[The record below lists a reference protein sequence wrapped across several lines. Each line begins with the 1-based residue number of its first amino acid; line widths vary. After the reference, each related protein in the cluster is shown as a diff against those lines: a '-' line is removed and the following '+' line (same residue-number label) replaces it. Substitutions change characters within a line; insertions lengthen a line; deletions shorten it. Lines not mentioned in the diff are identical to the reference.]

1 MDIREFVD
9 DYVNK
14 VVDDTIAEI
23 NEGMVEYLKAEGYN
37 VTKEEEEEPRFK
49 LPTVPYEIGFVDEE
63 GNYERVGSNY
73 PTKEELDRGFG
84 YSHIAY
90 ADDEVGTGF
99 TSEHSTDKAFIGFY
113 CDSKPEDSQ
122 RPEDY
127 LWLPIKEEYVKKE
140 PTKVEPTTGYSH
152 IAYAD
157 DEEGTGFTTQKGLG
171 KKFLGIYLDDKEE
184 DSESPKDYDWLPIAE
199 DAVDES
205 EPTILFAYA
214 DSPDGS
220 ENFSREMGG
229 RKYIGVIDFNSPTLI
244 DNEIAPDP
252 NDPQFYEWSRF
263 M

>member
-23 NEGMVEYLKAEGYN
+23 NEGMVEYLKAEGYK

-49 LPTVPYEIGFVDEE
+49 LPKVPYEIGLVDKE
-63 GNYERVGSNY
+63 GNYERVGSTY
-73 PTKEELDRGFG
+73 PAEDDIKLGVE

-90 ADDEVGTGF
+90 ADDEEGNGF
-99 TSEHSTDKAFIGFY
+99 TTEPSTNKKFLGFY

-127 LWLPIKEEYVKKE
+127 LWLPI
-140 PTKVEPTTGYSH
+140 T
-152 IAYAD
+152 
-157 DEEGTGFTTQKGLG
+157 
-171 KKFLGIYLDDKEE
+171 
-184 DSESPKDYDWLPIAE
+184 E

-214 DSPDGS
+214 DSADGS
-220 ENFSREMGG
+220 VNFSREMGG
-229 RKYIGVIDFNSPTLI
+229 RKYIGTIDFNSPTLI

-252 NDPQFYEWSRF
+252 NDPQFYEWTRF

>member
-23 NEGMVEYLKAEGYN
+23 NEGMVEYLKAEGYK
-37 VTKEEEEEPRFK
+37 VTKEEEEEEEEPRFK

-99 TSEHSTDKAFIGFY
+99 TSEHSTYKAFIGFY

-127 LWLPIKEEYVKKE
+127 LWLPIKEEA
-140 PTKVEPTTGYSH
+140 
-152 IAYAD
+152 I
-157 DEEGTGFTTQKGLG
+157 
-171 KKFLGIYLDDKEE
+171 KEE
-184 DSESPKDYDWLPIAE
+184 PKEDDSK
-199 DAVDES
+199 
-205 EPTILFAYA
+205 TNILFAYA

-220 ENFSREMGG
+220 VNFSREMGG
-229 RKYIGVIDFNSPTLI
+229 RKYIGTIDFNSPNLI

-252 NDPQFYEWSRF
+252 NDPQFYEWTRF

>member
-23 NEGMVEYLKAEGYN
+23 NEGMVEYLKAEGYK
-37 VTKEEEEEPRFK
+37 VTKEEEEPRFK
-49 LPTVPYEIGFVDEE
+49 LPKVPYEIGLVDKE
-63 GNYERVGSNY
+63 GNYERVGSTY
-73 PTKEELDRGFG
+73 PAEDDIELGVE

-90 ADDEVGTGF
+90 ADDEEGNGF
-99 TSEHSTDKAFIGFY
+99 TTEPSTNKKFLGFY

-127 LWLPIKEEYVKKE
+127 LWLPI
-140 PTKVEPTTGYSH
+140 T
-152 IAYAD
+152 
-157 DEEGTGFTTQKGLG
+157 
-171 KKFLGIYLDDKEE
+171 
-184 DSESPKDYDWLPIAE
+184 E

-214 DSPDGS
+214 DSADGS
-220 ENFSREMGG
+220 VNFSREMGG
-229 RKYIGVIDFNSPTLI
+229 RKYIGTIDFNSPNLI

-252 NDPQFYEWSRF
+252 NDPQFYEWTRF

>member
-23 NEGMVEYLKAEGYN
+23 NEGMVEYLKAEGYK

-49 LPTVPYEIGFVDEE
+49 LPKVPYEIGFVDKE
-63 GNYERVGSNY
+63 GNYERVGATY
-73 PTKEELDRGFG
+73 PTKDEIKLGVE

-90 ADDEVGTGF
+90 ADDEEGKGF
-99 TSEHSTDKAFIGFY
+99 TTKRDLDKKFIGFY
-113 CDSKPEDSQ
+113 CDTTAEDSD

-127 LWLPIKEEYVKKE
+127 LWLPIKEEA
-140 PTKVEPTTGYSH
+140 
-152 IAYAD
+152 I
-157 DEEGTGFTTQKGLG
+157 
-171 KKFLGIYLDDKEE
+171 KEE
-184 DSESPKDYDWLPIAE
+184 PEE
-199 DAVDES
+199 DDNKS
-205 EPTILFAYA
+205 NILFAYA

-220 ENFSREMGG
+220 VNFSREMGG
-229 RKYIGVIDFNSPTLI
+229 RKYIGTIDFNSPTLI

-252 NDPQFYEWSRF
+252 NDPQFYEWTRF

>member
-23 NEGMVEYLKAEGYN
+23 NEGMVEYLKAEGYK
-37 VTKEEEEEPRFK
+37 VTKEEAEEPRFK
-49 LPTVPYEIGFVDEE
+49 LPTVPYEIGFVDKE
-63 GNYERVGSNY
+63 GNYERVGATY
-73 PTKEELDRGFG
+73 PTEDDIKQGIS

-90 ADDEVGTGF
+90 ADDEEGNGF
-99 TSEHSTDKAFIGFY
+99 TTEPSTNKKFLGFY

-122 RPEDY
+122 IPEDY
-127 LWLPIKEEYVKKE
+127 LWLPI
-140 PTKVEPTTGYSH
+140 T
-152 IAYAD
+152 
-157 DEEGTGFTTQKGLG
+157 
-171 KKFLGIYLDDKEE
+171 
-184 DSESPKDYDWLPIAE
+184 E

-214 DSPDGS
+214 DSADGS
-220 ENFSREMGG
+220 VNFSREMGG
-229 RKYIGVIDFNSPTLI
+229 RKYIGTIDFNSPNLI

-252 NDPQFYEWSRF
+252 NDPQFYEWTRF

>member
-23 NEGMVEYLKAEGYN
+23 NEGMVEYLKAEGYK
-37 VTKEEEEEPRFK
+37 VTKEEEEEEPRFK
-49 LPTVPYEIGFVDEE
+49 LPKVPYEIGLVDKE
-63 GNYERVGSNY
+63 GNYERVGSTY
-73 PTKEELDRGFG
+73 PTKDEVKRGTS

-90 ADDEVGTGF
+90 ADDEEGNGF
-99 TSEHSTDKAFIGFY
+99 TTEPSTNKKFLGFY

-127 LWLPIKEEYVKKE
+127 LWLPI
-140 PTKVEPTTGYSH
+140 T
-152 IAYAD
+152 
-157 DEEGTGFTTQKGLG
+157 
-171 KKFLGIYLDDKEE
+171 
-184 DSESPKDYDWLPIAE
+184 E

-220 ENFSREMGG
+220 VNFSREMGG
-229 RKYIGVIDFNSPTLI
+229 RKYIGTIDFNAPNLI

-252 NDPQFYEWSRF
+252 NDPQFYEWTRF

>member
-23 NEGMVEYLKAEGYN
+23 NEGMVEYLKAEGYK

-49 LPTVPYEIGFVDEE
+49 LPKVPYEIGLVDKE
-63 GNYERVGSNY
+63 GNYERVGSTY
-73 PTKEELDRGFG
+73 PTKDEVKRGTS

-90 ADDEVGTGF
+90 ADDEEGNGF
-99 TSEHSTDKAFIGFY
+99 TTEPSTNKKFLGFY

-127 LWLPIKEEYVKKE
+127 LWLPI
-140 PTKVEPTTGYSH
+140 T
-152 IAYAD
+152 
-157 DEEGTGFTTQKGLG
+157 
-171 KKFLGIYLDDKEE
+171 
-184 DSESPKDYDWLPIAE
+184 E

-220 ENFSREMGG
+220 VNFSREMGG
-229 RKYIGVIDFNSPTLI
+229 RKYIGTIDFNAPNLI

-252 NDPQFYEWSRF
+252 NDPQFYEWTRF

>member
-23 NEGMVEYLKAEGYN
+23 NEGMVEYLKAEGYK
-37 VTKEEEEEPRFK
+37 VTKEEEPEEEPRFK
-49 LPTVPYEIGFVDEE
+49 LPKVPYEIGIVDKE
-63 GNYERVGSNY
+63 GNYERVGSTY
-73 PTKEELDRGFG
+73 PTKDEVKKGTS

-90 ADDEVGTGF
+90 ADDEEGNGF
-99 TSEHSTDKAFIGFY
+99 TTEPSTNKKFLGFY

-122 RPEDY
+122 SPEDY
-127 LWLPIKEEYVKKE
+127 LWLPIR
-140 PTKVEPTTGYSH
+140 
-152 IAYAD
+152 
-157 DEEGTGFTTQKGLG
+157 EEGL
-171 KKFLGIYLDDKEE
+171 EE
-184 DSESPKDYDWLPIAE
+184 DYGSPKDFDLLPITE

-220 ENFSREMGG
+220 VNFSREMGG
-229 RKYIGVIDFNSPTLI
+229 RKYIGTIDFNSPTLI

-252 NDPQFYEWSRF
+252 NDPQFYEWTRF

>member
-23 NEGMVEYLKAEGYN
+23 NEGMVEYLKAEGYK

-49 LPTVPYEIGFVDEE
+49 LPKVPYEIGLVDKE
-63 GNYERVGSNY
+63 GNYERVGSTY
-73 PTKEELDRGFG
+73 PTKDEVKKGTS

-90 ADDEVGTGF
+90 ADDEEGNGF
-99 TSEHSTDKAFIGFY
+99 TTEPSTNKKFLGFY

-127 LWLPIKEEYVKKE
+127 LWLPI
-140 PTKVEPTTGYSH
+140 T
-152 IAYAD
+152 
-157 DEEGTGFTTQKGLG
+157 
-171 KKFLGIYLDDKEE
+171 
-184 DSESPKDYDWLPIAE
+184 E

-220 ENFSREMGG
+220 VNFSREMGG
-229 RKYIGVIDFNSPTLI
+229 RKYIGTIDFNSPNLI

-252 NDPQFYEWSRF
+252 NDPQFYEWTRF

>member
-23 NEGMVEYLKAEGYN
+23 NEGMVEYLKAEGYK
-37 VTKEEEEEPRFK
+37 VTKEEEEEPHFK
-49 LPTVPYEIGFVDEE
+49 LPRVPYEIGFVDKE
-63 GNYERVGSNY
+63 GNYERVGATY
-73 PTKEELDRGFG
+73 PTKDEVQRGIS

-90 ADDEVGTGF
+90 ADDEEGNGF
-99 TSEHSTDKAFIGFY
+99 TTEPSTNKKFLGFY

-122 RPEDY
+122 IPEDY
-127 LWLPIKEEYVKKE
+127 LWLPIKEEATKKGPTKLE
-140 PTKVEPTTGYSH
+140 PT
-152 IAYAD
+152 
-157 DEEGTGFTTQKGLG
+157 L
-171 KKFLGIYLDDKEE
+171 
-184 DSESPKDYDWLPIAE
+184 
-199 DAVDES
+199 DES

-220 ENFSREMGG
+220 VNFSREMGG
-229 RKYIGVIDFNSPTLI
+229 RKYIGTIDFNSPNLI

-252 NDPQFYEWSRF
+252 NDPQFYEWTRF

>member
-23 NEGMVEYLKAEGYN
+23 NEGMVEYLKAEGYK

-49 LPTVPYEIGFVDEE
+49 LPKVPYEIGLVDKE
-63 GNYERVGSNY
+63 GNYERVGSTY
-73 PTKEELDRGFG
+73 PTKDEVKRGTS

-90 ADDEVGTGF
+90 ADDEEGNGF
-99 TSEHSTDKAFIGFY
+99 TTEPSTNKKFLGFY

-127 LWLPIKEEYVKKE
+127 LWLPI
-140 PTKVEPTTGYSH
+140 T
-152 IAYAD
+152 
-157 DEEGTGFTTQKGLG
+157 
-171 KKFLGIYLDDKEE
+171 
-184 DSESPKDYDWLPIAE
+184 E

-214 DSPDGS
+214 DSADGS
-220 ENFSREMGG
+220 VNFSREMGG
-229 RKYIGVIDFNSPTLI
+229 RKYIGTIDFNSPNLI

-252 NDPQFYEWSRF
+252 NDPQFYEWTRF

>member
-23 NEGMVEYLKAEGYN
+23 NEGMVEYLKAEGYK
-37 VTKEEEEEPRFK
+37 VTKEEEEPRFK
-49 LPTVPYEIGFVDEE
+49 LPKVPYEIGFVDKE
-63 GNYERVGSNY
+63 GNYERVGSTY
-73 PTKEELDRGFG
+73 PTKDEVKKGTS

-90 ADDEVGTGF
+90 ADDEEGNGF
-99 TSEHSTDKAFIGFY
+99 TTEPSTNKKFLGFY

-127 LWLPIKEEYVKKE
+127 LWLPI
-140 PTKVEPTTGYSH
+140 T
-152 IAYAD
+152 
-157 DEEGTGFTTQKGLG
+157 
-171 KKFLGIYLDDKEE
+171 
-184 DSESPKDYDWLPIAE
+184 E

-220 ENFSREMGG
+220 VNFSREMGG
-229 RKYIGVIDFNSPTLI
+229 RKYIGTIDFNSPTLI

-252 NDPQFYEWSRF
+252 NDPQFYEWTRF

>member
-23 NEGMVEYLKAEGYN
+23 NEGMVEYLKAEGYK
-37 VTKEEEEEPRFK
+37 VIKEEEEEPSFK
-49 LPTVPYEIGFVDEE
+49 LPKVPYEIGIVDKE
-63 GNYERVGSNY
+63 GNHERVGSTY
-73 PTKEELDRGFG
+73 PTKDEVKKGTS

-90 ADDEVGTGF
+90 ADDEEGNGF
-99 TSEHSTDKAFIGFY
+99 TTEPSTNKKFLGFY

-127 LWLPIKEEYVKKE
+127 LWLPI
-140 PTKVEPTTGYSH
+140 T
-152 IAYAD
+152 
-157 DEEGTGFTTQKGLG
+157 
-171 KKFLGIYLDDKEE
+171 
-184 DSESPKDYDWLPIAE
+184 E

-214 DSPDGS
+214 NSPDGS
-220 ENFSREMGG
+220 VNFSREMGG
-229 RKYIGVIDFNSPTLI
+229 RKYIGTIDFNSPNLI

-252 NDPQFYEWSRF
+252 NDPQFYEWTRF